1 MSNRSPFGDGPFG
14 DDGPGPDDIKRA
26 LKQNALLIKIVVG
39 VGLLIVLAA
48 MSLYKVSE
56 DELAVVTTFGKVTG
70 TDQPGLNYL
79 IPGVQVAH
87 KLQAKRQLKQE
98 FGFRTTSSGIQ
109 SQYTRGD
116 STLRES
122 LMLTGDLNVAIV
134 EWIVHYQISNPVQF
148 LFKVRNAE
156 DTLRDLSESTM
167 REVVGDYSVTEVLT
181 SGREEILQKAKKRLS
196 ELCEDYETGISV
208 QRVELKD
215 SAPPDPVK
223 PSFNEVNQAEQERDQ
238 KKNEALAQYNK
249 EIPRAEGQA
258 DQVLEE
264 ARGYAIERVNMA
276 QGEVARFVALQVEY
290 ADAPKVTRT
299 RIYLETM
306 NDVMSGIE
314 KKIVV
319 DDSAKGMVPMLFP
332 LGQDGAAAGKAA
344 NALKGGV
351 Q

>member
-14 DDGPGPDDIKRA
+14 DDGPSPDDIKRA
-26 LKQNALLIKIVVG
+26 LKKNSFVIKLVVLLG
-39 VGLLIVLAA
+39 VAIVLAA
-48 MSLYKVSE
+48 MSYYTVSAE
-56 DELAVVTTFGKVTG
+56 EVAVVTTFGKYTR
-70 TDQPGLNYL
+70 TDEPGLHFKF
-79 IPGVQVAH
+79 PFVQDVQ

-122 LMLTGDLNVAIV
+122 LMLTGDLNVAII
-134 EWIVHYQISNPVQF
+134 EWIVHYQISDPVQF
-148 LFKVRNAE
+148 LFKIRNGE

-181 SGREEILQKAKKRLS
+181 SGREDILQKAKKRLS
-196 ELCEDYETGISV
+196 QLCKDYETGISV

-258 DQVLEE
+258 DQMLEE
-264 ARGYAIERVNMA
+264 AQGYAIERVNRA
-276 QGEVARFVALQVEY
+276 KGDVAKFVALQKEY
-290 ADAPKVTRT
+290 ADSPRVTRT
-299 RIYLETM
+299 RLYLETM
-306 NDVMSGIE
+306 DEVLSGIE

-319 DDSAKGMVPMLFP
+319 DDDAKGVVPMLFP
-332 LGQDGAAAGKAA
+332 MGQGAQRPGG
-344 NALKGGV
+344 LTGTVKGGA

>member
-14 DDGPGPDDIKRA
+14 DDGPGPEDIKRA
-26 LKQNALLIKIVVG
+26 LKKNSFLIKIVIV
-39 VGLLIVLAA
+39 VGLAIILGAMAYYTVAA
-48 MSLYKVSE
+48 EEV
-56 DELAVVTTFGKVTG
+56 AVVTTFGKYTR
-70 TDQPGLNYL
+70 TDQPGLHFK
-79 IPGVQVAH
+79 IPFIQEVQ

-98 FGFRTTSSGIQ
+98 FGFRTTSSGVQ
-109 SQYTRGD
+109 SQYTRGVA
-116 STLRES
+116 TLRES

-134 EWIVHYQISNPVQF
+134 EWIVHYQISDPVQF
-148 LFKVRNAE
+148 LFKIRNGE

-196 ELCEDYETGISV
+196 ELCVDYETGISV

-258 DQVLEE
+258 DQILEE
-264 ARGYAIERVNMA
+264 AQGYAIERVNRA
-276 QGEVARFVALQVEY
+276 KGDVAKFVALQKEY
-290 ADAPKVTRT
+290 EDSPKVTRT
-299 RIYLETM
+299 RLYLETM
-306 NDVMSGIE
+306 NEVMAGIE
-314 KKIVV
+314 KKIIV
-319 DDSAKGMVPMLFP
+319 DDDAKGVVPMLFP
-332 LGQDGAAAGKAA
+332 MGQGGNA
-344 NALKGGV
+344 NALRGGG

>member
-14 DDGPGPDDIKRA
+14 EDGPSPDDIKRA
-26 LKQNALLIKIVVG
+26 LKQNSFLIKVIVLIVMIVV
-39 VGLLIVLAA
+39 LLASA
-48 MSLYKVSE
+48 YYTVSAE
-56 DELAVVTTFGKVTG
+56 EVAVVTTFGKYTR
-70 TDQPGLNYL
+70 TDEPGLHFK
-79 IPGVQVAH
+79 IPFVQEVQ

-109 SQYTRGD
+109 SSYTRGD
-116 STLRES
+116 ATRGES

-134 EWIVHYQISNPVQF
+134 EWIVHYQISDPVQF
-148 LFKVRNAE
+148 LFKIRNGE

-181 SGREEILQKAKKRLS
+181 SGREEILQKAKKRLA
-196 ELCEDYETGISV
+196 ELCVDYEAGISV

-249 EIPRAEGQA
+249 EIPRAEGEA
-258 DQVLEE
+258 DQILEE
-264 ARGYAIERVNMA
+264 AQGYAIERVNRA
-276 QGEVARFVALQVEY
+276 KGDVAKFVALQKEY
-290 ADAPKVTRT
+290 EDSPKVTRT
-299 RIYLETM
+299 RLYLETM
-306 NDVMSGIE
+306 NDVMAGIE

-319 DDSAKGMVPMLFP
+319 DDDAKGVVPMLFP
-332 LGQDGAAAGKAA
+332 MGQDGQPVAGGGMMR
-344 NALKGGV
+344 GGV
-351 Q
+351 R

>member
-14 DDGPGPDDIKRA
+14 DDGPGPEDIKRA
-26 LKQNALLIKIVVG
+26 LKQNALLIKIIVG
-39 VGLLIVLAA
+39 VGLLIVLGAL
-48 MSLYKVSE
+48 SLYKVNE
-56 DELAVVTTFGKVTG
+56 DELAVVTTFGKYTR

-79 IPGVQVAH
+79 IPGIQVAQ

-134 EWIVHYQISNPVQF
+134 EWIVHYQISDPVQF
-148 LFKVRNAE
+148 LFKVRNGE

-181 SGREEILQKAKKRLS
+181 SGREEILQKAKKRLAA
-196 ELCEDYETGISV
+196 LCKDYETGISV

-215 SAPPDPVK
+215 SAPPEPVK

-249 EIPRAEGQA
+249 ELPRAAGQA
-258 DQVLEE
+258 DQILEE
-264 ARGYAIERVNMA
+264 ARGYAIERVNRA
-276 QGEVARFVALQVEY
+276 QGDVAKFVALQREY
-290 ADAPKVTRT
+290 EDSPKVTRT
-299 RIYLETM
+299 RLYLETM
-306 NDVMSGIE
+306 NEVLSSIE
-314 KKIVV
+314 KKIIV
-319 DDSAKGMVPMLFP
+319 DESTKGMVPMLFP
-332 LGQDGAAAGKAA
+332 LGQDGGAAGRTAGV
-344 NALKGGV
+344 LKGGA